1 MQVRSTSAHLF
12 SAINIRS
19 SSRSRIVYSTPSTT
33 PRSPTRAPGPA
44 RMVLPTNTI
53 VGCSTLR
60 PRPRPRLVRILPPA
74 RRRLSTPSRKYYCAT
89 KKRTHEEK
97 EICLDFQSLTRTRKA
112 SFEIWC
118 TLSHACGRDFL
129 THTNCA
135 GDPHT
140 HPRCSWG
147 DAEALVRPSVGPSRS
162 PPQAELPVC
171 GSAAFQAGQGVR
183 MTRYLHVYMSACLRL
198 YIYIAWK
205 DSMVDLHT
213 WQVLCRRTTLRPQSR
228 QQVWPHG
235 TNVTLTL

>member
-1 MQVRSTSAHLF
+1 
-12 SAINIRS
+12 
-19 SSRSRIVYSTPSTT
+19 
-33 PRSPTRAPGPA
+33 
-44 RMVLPTNTI
+44 MVLPTNTI
-53 VGCSTLR
+53 AGCSTLRRCLCPCPCPR

-89 KKRTHEEK
+89 TKRTHEEK

-147 DAEALVRPSVGPSRS
+147 DAEALVRPSFGLSRS

-171 GSAAFQAGQGVR
+171 GSAAFQAGQGAR
-183 MTRYLHVYMSACLRL
+183 MTRYLHVYMSASLHIYRL
-198 YIYIAWK
+198 ERLDCRSAHMASSLPAYNPSPTVSTTGVATRHKRHSDTMMEADPARLW
-205 DSMVDLHT
+205 SRDLL
-213 WQVLCRRTTLRPQSR
+213 VVSLKRRVRL
-228 QQVWPHG
+228 V
-235 TNVTLTL
+235 